1 MDSALE
7 DLRRHADAWIRV
19 SVEQRIE
26 LIDGMMRRGHAV
38 ARRQVEAAI
47 EAKGLIAGTPQEAEE
62 WLGGPVCQLR
72 VMRLLRQSLIQ
83 IRDHGAVVIPPGR
96 IRTRPDGQVKVEVFP
111 VSLLD
116 RILHTGFRAEIW
128 MEPDVT
134 PENLPE
140 HVASAYRDPGR
151 GGKVSLVL
159 GAGNVSSIGV
169 LDAFHK
175 LFTENQVV
183 LFKLNPINE
192 YLGPFIEEVYGELID
207 AGFVR
212 MAYGGA
218 DVGEY
223 LCAHAAVDEIHITG
237 SGITHDRIVFG
248 AGEEGAA
255 RKARNEPRLQKRITS
270 ELGNVSPVIIV
281 PGRWSRDHL
290 QYHAENIATQM
301 TQNGAFNCNATKLLI
316 LHEDWPQRDAFLG
329 ALRRTLRA
337 LPPRP
342 AYYPG
347 AEDRFEQFIGA
358 HPRAEHLGERAPG
371 VVPPTLL
378 PDLDPSRA
386 DTLAFTTESFCAV
399 TGQTAL
405 PGRDADAFLS
415 NAVQFCNQTLFG
427 TLNAGIII
435 HPAVAA
441 GLGGGLED
449 HIASL
454 RYGSVAVNHWPAISF
469 ALGVTSW
476 GAYPG
481 HRLDDIQSGI
491 GSVHNTMLFDRPQ
504 RSVVTG
510 PFRMRPK
517 PPWFSTHRRGH
528 HVAALL
534 AGLELDPG
542 PRHLPRIFFH
552 ALRP

>member
-1 MDSALE
+1 MDRS
-7 DLRRHADAWIRV
+7 R
-19 SVEQRIE
+19 
-26 LIDGMMRRGHAV
+26 AV
-38 ARRQVEAAI
+38 APRQVRAAI
-47 EAKGLIAGTPQEAEE
+47 EAKGLIAGTPQAAEE

-72 VMRLLRQSLIQ
+72 VMRLLRDTLVQ
-83 IRDHGAVVIPPGR
+83 IRDHGAVRIPSGS
-96 IRTRPDGQVKVEVFP
+96 IRTRPDGQVKVQVFP
-111 VSLLD
+111 GSRID

-128 MEPDVT
+128 MDPEVT
-134 PENLPE
+134 VATLPE
-140 HVASAYRDPGR
+140 HVASVYRDPVRR
-151 GGKVSLVL
+151 GTVSLVL
-159 GAGNVSSIGV
+159 GAGNVASIGV
-169 LDAFHK
+169 LDALHK
-175 LFTENQVV
+175 LFAENQVV
-183 LFKLNPINE
+183 LFKLNPVNE
-192 YLGPFIEEVYGELID
+192 YLGPFIEEVYRDLID

-237 SGITHDRIVFG
+237 SGATHDRIVFG
-248 AGEEGAA
+248 AGDDGAA
-255 RKARNEPRLQKRITS
+255 RKARNEPRLRKRITS

-281 PGRWSRDHL
+281 PGRWTGDHL
-290 QYHAENIATQM
+290 QYHAESIATQM
-301 TQNGAFNCNATKLLI
+301 TQNGGFNCNATKLLI
-316 LHEDWPQRDAFLG
+316 LHEEWPQRHAFLD

-337 LPPRP
+337 LAPRP

-347 AEDRFEQFIGA
+347 AEDRFEQFIEA
-358 HPRAEHLGERAPG
+358 HPRAEYFGARTPG

-378 PDLDPSRA
+378 PDLDPTRA

-405 PGRDADAFLS
+405 PGRDADAFLA

-427 TLNAGIII
+427 TLNAGMII
-435 HPAVAA
+435 HPSVAA
-441 GLGGGLED
+441 SLGSGLEE

-491 GSVHNTMLFDRPQ
+491 GFVHNTMLFDRPQ
-504 RSVVTG
+504 RSVVYG

-517 PPWFSTHRRGH
+517 PPWFSTHRHGNQ
-528 HVAALL
+528 VAALL
-534 AGLELDPG
+534 AGLERDPS
-542 PRHLPRIFFH
+542 PFHLPRIFFY